1 METKWVGQ
9 ALERTEDH
17 RLITKGDHFIDDL
30 TLPGVAHAAHVR
42 SLHARAKIRHID
54 VRRALDHPGVYA
66 VITGEEVAQLTRPQ
80 RGRVP
85 LANSPK
91 VYALA
96 YQQVRYVGEP
106 MVGIAAVDRATAE
119 DAADLIEVEY
129 DPLPPVLDPEQALR
143 PDAPLVFEEVG
154 SNILWHDTFPYG
166 DVEGAFKE
174 ADTVV
179 DERVTIHRYC
189 STPLETFGVMA
200 QYEAATQSYTI
211 WGHTQQPAQDLHV
224 LAATLGIS
232 LGKIRVIV
240 PPMGGSFGN
249 KVRPLFI
256 IAAALL
262 ARKAG
267 RPVKWIEDRREN
279 LMACNHSRE
288 QRHRVRAAVDDR
300 GRILAIDDEFFHD
313 QGAYVR
319 THGARVADM
328 TAGML
333 PGPYR
338 VPAYRAVGHYRLTN
352 KTPAATYRAP
362 GRYEATFVCERLL
375 DAIAAKIGIDRVEV
389 RRRNLIAKTEMPYA
403 RDLDVID
410 TEVVLDSGDY
420 AGLLD
425 QALARA
431 DWAALQSDLA
441 RRRAAGEAVGAGLA
455 FFVEKSG
462 LGPVDGARVSMAADG
477 TFDVVTGAA
486 SLGQGVETVLAQIAA
501 DALGVDYR
509 RVRVVHGHTDRIEQG
524 YGSHASRTTVMTGS
538 AVHIAATK
546 LRENMQPGCSAQG
559 SFKSEHMTYPYGVH
573 VAVVKV
579 DRETGGVEIERYL
592 AAFDIGRAVNPRL
605 VEGQIEGGVVQGL
618 GGALLE
624 EFVYDAQGSPLSVTF
639 ADYTMPTACEA
650 PGIAVLRTE
659 DAPSPL
665 NPRSIKGA
673 GESGVN
679 PVGAVIASAI
689 DDALGVPGAVTR
701 LPVTP
706 PRLVEIVRAER
717 R

>member
-1 METKWVGQ
+1 MGFVGRSVTR
-9 ALERTEDH
+9 LEDAPMLTGRGRYAADVSFSRELH
-17 RLITKGDHFIDDL
+17 MRVVRSSHAHARIVAIDASAARE
-30 TLPGVAHAAHVR
+30 LPGCVAVWTSEDVAEIPPIDFR
-42 SLHARAKIRHID
+42 STRVQGLEPHRQPVLARDR
-54 VRRALDHPGVYA
+54 
-66 VITGEEVAQLTRPQ
+66 
-80 RGRVP
+80 
-85 LANSPK
+85 
-91 VYALA
+91 
-96 YQQVRYVGEP
+96 VRYVGEP
-106 MVGIAAVDRATAE
+106 VAVVFAEDPYLAE
-119 DAADLIEVEY
+119 DAGDLVTMEVEE
-129 DPLPPVLDPEQALR
+129 LPVVLSADRGTEAAVIR
-143 PDAPLVFEEVG
+143 KG
-154 SNILWHDTFPYG
+154 YG
-166 DVEGAFKE
+166 DIEAAFR
-174 ADTVV
+174 AAHTVV
-179 DERVTIHRYC
+179 DLDLSIGRHSGV
-189 STPLETFGVMA
+189 PLETRGAIARYDAMRDALELHGATKRPHANRDLLARMLAREPGSIHLYEGHVGGGFGVRGEI
-200 QYEAATQSYTI
+200 YPE
-211 WGHTQQPAQDLHV
+211 DV
-224 LAATLGIS
+224 L
-232 LGKIRVIV
+232 VC
-240 PPMGGSFGN
+240 
-249 KVRPLFI
+249 
-256 IAAALL
+256 AAALRL
-262 ARKAG
+262 G

-288 QRHRVRAAVDDR
+288 QRHRVRAAVDAQ
-300 GRILAIDDEFFHD
+300 GRILGIDDEFFHD

-319 THGARVADM
+319 THGARVADL

-338 VPAYRAVGHYRLTN
+338 VPTYRAVGHYRLTN

-375 DAIAAKIGIDRVEV
+375 DAIAAKTGIDRVEV

-431 DWAALQSDLA
+431 DWAVLQSELEQ
-441 RRRAAGEAVGAGLA
+441 RRAAGEAVGVGLA
-455 FFVEKSG
+455 FFLEKSG
-462 LGPVDGARVSMAADG
+462 LGPVDVARVSMAADG

-509 RVRVVHGHTDRIEQG
+509 RVRVAHGCTDRIEQG

-559 SFKSEHMTYPYGVH
+559 SFESEHMTYPYGVH
-573 VAVVKV
+573 IAVVNV
-579 DRETGGVEIERYL
+579 DRDTGGVAVERYL
-592 AAFDIGRAVNPRL
+592 AAFDVGRAVNPRL

-624 EFVYDAQGSPLSVTF
+624 EFVYDAEGSPLSVTF

-650 PGIAVLRTE
+650 PGIAVLLTE

-665 NPRSIKGA
+665 NPLGIKGA
-673 GESGVN
+673 GEGGVN

-689 DDALGVPGAVTR
+689 DDALGVAGAVTR

-706 PRLVEIVRAER
+706 PRLVEIMRAER

>member
-1 METKWVGQ
+1 MDQAAPFVGRSVPR
-9 ALERTEDH
+9 LE
-17 RLITKGDHFIDDL
+17 DL
-30 TLPGVAHAAHVR
+30 PMLTGSGRYAADVSFPRELHMRVVRSAHAH
-42 SLHARAKIRHID
+42 AKIVAID
-54 VRRALDHPGVYA
+54 TRAACEMPGCIA
-66 VITGEEVAQLTRPQ
+66 VWTSRDVAGIPTIEFRSTRVQGLEPYRQ
-80 RGRVP
+80 PV
-85 LANSPK
+85 LARER
-91 VYALA
+91 
-96 YQQVRYVGEP
+96 VRYVGEP
-106 MVGIAAVDRATAE
+106 VAVVFAEDSYIAE
-119 DAADLIEVEY
+119 DAGDLVEMQVEALPVALSADLGTEAAVI
-129 DPLPPVLDPEQALR
+129 R
-143 PDAPLVFEEVG
+143 KG
-154 SNILWHDTFPYG
+154 YG
-166 DVEGAFKE
+166 DVDGAFR
-174 ADTVV
+174 AAHAVV
-179 DERVTIHRYC
+179 ELELDIGRHSGV
-189 STPLETFGVMA
+189 PLETRGAVARHDAARDVLELHGATKRPHANRDLLARMLGRSPASIQLYEGHVGGGFGVRGEI
-200 QYEAATQSYTI
+200 YPE
-211 WGHTQQPAQDLHV
+211 DV
-224 LAATLGIS
+224 L
-232 LGKIRVIV
+232 VC
-240 PPMGGSFGN
+240 
-249 KVRPLFI
+249 
-256 IAAALL
+256 AAALRL
-262 ARKAG
+262 G

-288 QRHRVRAAVDDR
+288 QRHRVRAAVDAR

-319 THGARVADM
+319 THGVRVADL

-338 VPAYRAVGHYRLTN
+338 VPAYRAVGRYRLTN

-362 GRYEATFVCERLL
+362 GRYEATFVCERVL

-389 RRRNLIAKTEMPYA
+389 RRRNLIAKTEMPHA
-403 RDLDVID
+403 RALDVID

-425 QALARA
+425 KALARA
-431 DWAALQSDLA
+431 DWTGLQRELKT
-441 RRRAAGEAVGAGLA
+441 RRAAGETVGAGIAL
-455 FFVEKSG
+455 FVEKSG
-462 LGPVDGARVSMAADG
+462 LGPVDVARVAMAADG

-509 RVRVVHGHTDRIEQG
+509 RVRVAHGCTDRIEQG

-546 LRENMQPGCSAQG
+546 LRENMRPGCSAQG
-559 SFKSEHMTYPYGVH
+559 SFRSEHMTYPYGVH
-573 VAVVKV
+573 IAVVKV
-579 DRETGGVEIERYL
+579 DSETGGITVERYL
-592 AAFDIGRAVNPRL
+592 AAFDVGRAVNPML

-624 EFVYDAQGSPLSVTF
+624 EFVYDAEGSPLSVTL

-650 PGIAVLRTE
+650 PSIAVLLTE

-665 NPRSIKGA
+665 NPLGIKGA
-673 GESGVN
+673 GEGGVN

-706 PRLVEIVRAER
+706 PRLVEIMKAR